1 MYEGNL
7 ATLSNRQSWG
17 ESVGVIDTDTNEP
30 IDLSAATEI
39 AVAVAPQIGADYG
52 GYGSQN
58 YTNTPLLTAT
68 LSGGKVQHV
77 QTGVFAFAF
86 TQGEI
91 RGLPGGVYNIEIA
104 IHKDDEVTSLIL
116 GTIGVREGV
125 VTTGV

>member
-7 ATLSNRQSWG
+7 TTLSNRQTWG

-30 IDLSAATEI
+30 IDISTASEI
-39 AVAVAPQIGADYG
+39 AVQVAPQIAADYG

-68 LSGGKVQHV
+68 LSNGKVQHV
-77 QTGVFAFAF
+77 QLGVFAFAF

-91 RGLPGGVYNIEIA
+91 RGLPGGVYNVEIA
-104 IHKDDEVTSLIL
+104 IHKDDEVESLFL

-125 VTTGV
+125 VTIGG